1 MAFCRSAHSVIPKLF
16 VYILS
21 FTDTLFAPQNY
32 PLDGQNRNG
41 YEPLVEIKTE
51 DDEELLN
58 RALDSVS
65 YNDNDSMD
73 TPNKP
78 KKSIHEPRTPTP
90 FKNAL
95 NEFRKRRGET

>member
-1 MAFCRSAHSVIPKLF
+1 MAFSFRLFCHTHTFFLLYSVL
-16 VYILS
+16 YS
-21 FTDTLFAPQNY
+21 ETLCASQNY
-32 PLDGQNRNG
+32 ISDGRNG

-58 RALDSVS
+58 RAIDSVS
-65 YNDNDSMD
+65 YNENDSMD

-78 KKSIHEPRTPTP
+78 KKNMHEPRTPTP

-95 NEFRKRRGET
+95 NEFRKRRGEM

>member
-1 MAFCRSAHSVIPKLF
+1 MVCLFLSAHSVILKYIF
-16 VYILS
+16 VYS
-21 FTDTLFAPQNY
+21 VFTDILCAPQNY
-32 PLDGQNRNG
+32 LSDGQNRNG

-51 DDEELLN
+51 DDDDLN
-58 RALDSVS
+58 RAIDSVS

-78 KKSIHEPRTPTP
+78 KKSMHEPRTPTP